1 MTNPTTTYLAIGVN
15 LARMDEMGRLKGW
28 EAFGQFDFHIRG
40 VALSTDYHAE
50 LDTNQPAGP
59 GTRRLV
65 FKVTST
71 PSRPKETRMTDMTAL
86 ENGTGPDTMWS
97 LNGTAD
103 RVAAKVAD
111 ENQTAAR
118 FDGHTRLGV
127 LIAAVAELAAE
138 SDPAAVAARLDRVD
152 EVTSAWRAVLG
163 ADADR

>member
-50 LDTNQPAGP
+50 LDTNQPTGP

-65 FKVTST
+65 FKVTSS
-71 PSRPKETRMTDMTAL
+71 PSRTKGDPMTDMTAL

-103 RVAAKVAD
+103 RVATKVAD

-118 FDGHTRLGV
+118 FDGLTRLGA
-127 LIAAVAELAAE
+127 LIGDVAVLAAKAN
-138 SDPAAVAARLDRVD
+138 PADIDAALVQVITRAS
-152 EVTSAWRAVLG
+152 TWRAAL
-163 ADADR
+163 